1 MKQRCKNPKCKAYKN
16 YGARGIKVCDEW
28 EEFEPFLNWC
38 LKNGYKKGLDLDRRD
53 NNGNYSP
60 DNCRWIS
67 RKENLNNRRNTIF
80 IDVNGEILPET
91 VWSEKLGIDRALIK
105 YWIKTGGK
113 SYAEKRAKEILRNG
127 YKPKDFGYSHRKA
140 IQHVETGIV
149 FESVRKAANYFGIA
163 PCTISNAMRSGR
175 KTGKGKFVWAES

>member
-1 MKQRCKNPKCKAYKN
+1 MHRH
-16 YGARGIKVCDEW
+16 E
-28 EEFEPFLNWC
+28 
-38 LKNGYKKGLDLDRRD
+38 LKSKGRD
-53 NNGNYSP
+53 TKDWATKSHGM
-60 DNCRWIS
+60 
-67 RKENLNNRRNTIF
+67 
-80 IDVNGEILPET
+80 
-91 VWSEKLGIDRALIK
+91 ALIK

>member
-1 MKQRCKNPKCKAYKN
+1 MDFTKRKSKQS
-16 YGARGIKVCDEW
+16 
-28 EEFEPFLNWC
+28 
-38 LKNGYKKGLDLDRRD
+38 KK
-53 NNGNYSP
+53 
-60 DNCRWIS
+60 
-67 RKENLNNRRNTIF
+67 
-80 IDVNGEILPET
+80 NGEILPET

-149 FESVRKAANYFGIA
+149 FESVRKAANYFAIA
-163 PCTISNAMRSGR
+163 PFTISNAMRSGR